1 MEVRSVPFSQTLPW
15 LGSRSAIM
23 RRNRLLPDPDGP
35 VMAAHAP
42 APRLRSNGPANSLRS
57 SFTTSAVCIE
67 FPCLRVA
74 CQRSP
79 KIRAPPITAFS
90 VIEYP
95 YHIPRAEDGAWRLRV
110 KCNSGLF
117 LQKVAPSGHTPQF
130 RLSPSWPLP

>member
-1 MEVRSVPFSQTLPW
+1 MEARSVPFSQTLPS

-67 FPCLRVA
+67 FPVCGGLPAVA
-74 CQRSP
+74 
-79 KIRAPPITAFS
+79 KIRAPPIMAFA
-90 VIEYP
+90 VIEYL
-95 YHIPRAEDGAWRLRV
+95 ITFRRRGTRTAACGERNG
-110 KCNSGLF
+110 GLL
-117 LQKVAPSGHTPQF
+117 LQKGAYRGHTAQGALNCSGPH
-130 RLSPSWPLP
+130 P